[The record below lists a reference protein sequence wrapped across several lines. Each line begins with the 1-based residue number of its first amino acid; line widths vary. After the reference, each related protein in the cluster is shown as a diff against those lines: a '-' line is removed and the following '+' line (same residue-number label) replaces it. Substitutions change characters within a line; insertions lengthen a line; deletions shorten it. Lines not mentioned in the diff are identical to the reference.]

1 MSKSLV
7 DELLSEQGKSGIKPE
22 DESSEMKKGLADSDD
37 DEMLD
42 EEVRFRALAKVF
54 NSLEEEVLTEG
65 LNVVKLNRQTKTAN
79 LASRMAIVL
88 ARTAQDPLYTKYAK
102 FNGIRLA
109 LRDQIYKKY
118 GSRAASRARDIMSGA
133 SK

>member
-1 MSKSLV
+1 
-7 DELLSEQGKSGIKPE
+7 
-22 DESSEMKKGLADSDD
+22 
-37 DEMLD
+37 MLD

-54 NSLEEEVLTEG
+54 NSLEEEVLSEG
-65 LNVVKLNRQTKTAN
+65 LNVVKLNRQTKAAN

-88 ARTAQDPLYTKYAK
+88 ARSAQDPLYTKYAK

-118 GSRAASRARDIMSGA
+118 GSRAASRARDIMSGV

>member
-7 DELLSEQGKSGIKPE
+7 DELLSEQGKSGVKPE
-22 DESSEMKKGLADSDD
+22 DESKEMKKGPVDND

-54 NSLEEEVLTEG
+54 NSLEEEVLSEG
-65 LNVVKLNRQTKTAN
+65 LNVVKLNRQTKAAN

-88 ARTAQDPLYTKYAK
+88 ARSAQDPLYTKYAK

-118 GSRAASRARDIMSGA
+118 GSRAASRARDIMSGV